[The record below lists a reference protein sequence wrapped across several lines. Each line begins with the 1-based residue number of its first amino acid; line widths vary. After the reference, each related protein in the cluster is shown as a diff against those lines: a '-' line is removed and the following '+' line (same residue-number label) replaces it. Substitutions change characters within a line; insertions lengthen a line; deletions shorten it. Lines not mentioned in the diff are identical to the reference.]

1 MEFKNL
7 TFTGISQF
15 LNEDDDKKLRSS
27 WKNSLAHQI
36 QADALP
42 EFDVV
47 KTELKELF
55 KKIFK

>member
-27 WKNSLAHQI
+27 WKNSLAHQVKLDELPSFDI
-36 QADALP
+36 VKADL
-42 EFDVV
+42 
-47 KTELKELF
+47 LKLF
-55 KKIFK
+55 RKVF